1 LTQTSDDDLQP
12 SAKEDDSQTNGDE
25 DSVGSQTN
33 GTPSKKPKKRKEGS
47 ENGSAKKKQKTIP
60 F

>member
-1 LTQTSDDDLQP
+1 LQP

-25 DSVGSQTN
+25 ESVDSPTN
-33 GTPSKKPKKRKEGS
+33 GTPSKRSKKRKEGG
-47 ENGSAKKKQKTIP
+47 ENGSAKKKQKTIA